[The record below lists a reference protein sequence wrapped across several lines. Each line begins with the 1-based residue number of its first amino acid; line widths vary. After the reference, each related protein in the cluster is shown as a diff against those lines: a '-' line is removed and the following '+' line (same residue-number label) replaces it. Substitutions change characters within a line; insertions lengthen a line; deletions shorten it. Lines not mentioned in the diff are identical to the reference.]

1 MTGLEFHSELTSS
14 GSTKNGCGDSG
25 HTSIRGPTPKR
36 LGSFVPYEATAALA
50 RAQRQVIPQFS
61 MLNPAASSESDPLD
75 ALVKT
80 QVVGVFA
87 LAAQKA
93 E

>member
-1 MTGLEFHSELTSS
+1 
-14 GSTKNGCGDSG
+14 
-25 HTSIRGPTPKR
+25 
-36 LGSFVPYEATAALA
+36 
-50 RAQRQVIPQFS
+50 